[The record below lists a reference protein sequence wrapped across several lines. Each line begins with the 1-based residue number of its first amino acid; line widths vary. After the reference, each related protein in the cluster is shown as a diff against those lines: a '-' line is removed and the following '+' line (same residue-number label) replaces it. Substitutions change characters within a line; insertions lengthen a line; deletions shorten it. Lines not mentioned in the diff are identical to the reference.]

1 MERRHDAK
9 EGRPARL
16 SFQPNPVGSHL
27 LCLGRGS
34 RASELA
40 GRGEHLPW
48 ALTPAV
54 AWEPA

>member
-48 ALTPAV
+48 ALTPAM